1 MRCVATT
8 FHQLEQETRAAWQL
22 QHLQTLQTQGQPAV
36 NRNSTI
42 TTDREPIGLFILL
55 IFCSMYRL
63 VECTPFSITYFLKE
77 SPKRTETMEWVWWNS
92 ERYRLVKR
100 IALILNRTC

>member
-8 FHQLEQETRAAWQL
+8 FHQLEQETQAAWQL
-22 QHLQTLQTQGQPAV
+22 QHLQTLQALLTLQTQGQPAV

-42 TTDREPIGLFILL
+42 TTDREPLGLFILL

-63 VECTPFSITYFLKE
+63 VECTPFFYHLFFERITKKDRNNGVGLVE
-77 SPKRTETMEWVWWNS
+77 LRTISVS
-92 ERYRLVKR
+92 
-100 IALILNRTC
+100 